1 MVLPAAAI
9 LLSLGSLPWSAWG
22 LSSVSEVATYAGQG
36 IFYYMPYLFAVGV
49 AWGLSNQA
57 GVAGLAALA
66 GMFTYDSIVS
76 NMGDG
81 LVQPATLIGIML
93 GIVAGVAHNR
103 FKNIKLP
110 EVIQFF
116 GGSRFVL
123 LFMGLFS
130 ALFAWL
136 MLGISPL
143 LQRGLDGL
151 FEGIL
156 QTGGFGLFLYG
167 VLYRVLTA
175 FGLHHILNNLFWFQ
189 MGNFTTPDGSAV
201 VQGDLPR
208 FFAGDP
214 TAGIFMAGLFPIMMF
229 ALPAI
234 ALAIIQE
241 AREDLKPKIKK
252 TFLRAALV
260 CFLTGV
266 SEQIEFA
273 FLFASPYLFAVHTVI

>member
-1 MVLPAAAI
+1 MNWLGSLQQLGRAIMLPTMVLPAAAI

-36 IFYYMPYLFAVGV
+36 IFYFMPYLFAVGV

-57 GVAGLAALA
+57 GTAGLAALA
-66 GMFTYDSIVS
+66 GMFTYDRIVTH
-76 NMGDG
+76 MGDG
-81 LVQPATLIGIML
+81 LVQPATLIGILL
-93 GIVAGVAHNR
+93 GIVAGIAQNR

-110 EVIQFF
+110 EAIQFF

-130 ALFAWL
+130 AGFAWV

-143 LQRGLDGL
+143 LQRGLDDL
-151 FEGIL
+151 FQGIL
-156 QTGGFGLFLYG
+156 QTGGFGVFIYG

-175 FGLHHILNNLFWFQ
+175 FGLHHILNNVFWFQ
-189 MGNFTTPDGSAV
+189 FGNFTTPDGSTV

-234 ALAIIQE
+234 AFAIIQE
-241 AREDLKPKIKK
+241 AREDLKPKIKRLSCERLWSV
-252 TFLRAALV
+252 F
-260 CFLTGV
+260 
-266 SEQIEFA
+266 
-273 FLFASPYLFAVHTVI
+273 

>member
-1 MVLPAAAI
+1 
-9 LLSLGSLPWSAWG
+9 
-22 LSSVSEVATYAGQG
+22 
-36 IFYYMPYLFAVGV
+36 MPYLFAVGV

-57 GVAGLAALA
+57 GPAGLAALA
-66 GMFTYDSIVS
+66 GMFTYDRIVS

-81 LVQPATLIGIML
+81 AVQPATLIGIIL

-110 EVIQFF
+110 EAIQFF

-130 ALFAWL
+130 ALFAWV
-136 MLGISPL
+136 MLGVSPL
-143 LQRGLDGL
+143 LQQLLNEL
-151 FEGIL
+151 FRVV
-156 QTGGFGLFLYG
+156 QVTGGYGVFVYG

-175 FGLHHILNNLFWFQ
+175 FGLHHILNNVFWFQ
-189 MGNFTTPDGSAV
+189 LGSFTTPDGSTV

-214 TAGIFMAGLFPIMMF
+214 TAGVFMAGLFPIMMF

-234 ALAIIQE
+234 AFAIIQE

-252 TFLRAALV
+252 TFCV
-260 CFLTGV
+260 QHWC
-266 SEQIEFA
+266 A
-273 FLFASPYLFAVHTVI
+273 F